1 MNPPLYL
8 IAGLGKTGLS
18 VARYL
23 RRNNKPF
30 IAFDTRAQALG
41 IAEFTREFPNV
52 SLYIQNIPDEII
64 FQLSD
69 IVASPGLSLD
79 TPFLK
84 KAMKAGVS
92 IYGDIECLAREIHAP
107 VIAITGTNGKS
118 TVTTLVGEMA
128 KAAGYK
134 VAVAGNIGTPV
145 LDMLNDEHQY
155 DLWVLELS
163 SFQLDLTY
171 SLEPIAAT
179 ILNVTPDHLDRHHT
193 MEAYIQ
199 AKQRIYHKARVAL
212 FNRDDFYTVP
222 MTSSHDDAKI
232 SQELSTNKTSSILR
246 EPLSHACSE
255 REKEEIHLRG
265 NVNRISFG
273 KDAPEKNNWGL
284 INQENK
290 IYLAKGHTCFL
301 PVESV
306 LIKGVHNWF
315 NALAACALADIA
327 GITQQHIIEVLTT
340 FTGLPHRCQWV
351 RTLDGVDWINDSKG
365 TNIGATISAIN
376 GIGGSMQGKI
386 VLIAGG
392 QGKGAD
398 FKELTQPIADFV
410 RSIVLI
416 GEDADK
422 IEAALANV
430 VPISRAS
437 SLDNAVEVAKLQA
450 KPGDVVLLSPA
461 CASLDMFR
469 DFNHRGEAF
478 ASLVNGL

>member
-1 MNPPLYL
+1 MKHPLYL
-8 IAGLGKTGLS
+8 VAGIGKTGLS

-30 IAFDTRAQALG
+30 IAFDTRPQAPGL
-41 IAEFTREFPNV
+41 ADFTVEFPEV
-52 SLYIQNIPDEII
+52 TVYVQQVPMDI
-64 FQLSD
+64 LSQVTD
-69 IVASPGLSLD
+69 VIASPGLALD
-79 TPFLK
+79 LPLLQQAK
-84 KAMKAGVS
+84 QAGIAV
-92 IYGDIECLAREIHAP
+92 YGDIECLAREVHAP

-163 SFQLDLTY
+163 SFQLDLTH
-171 SLEPIAAT
+171 SLKPVAAT
-179 ILNVTPDHLDRHHT
+179 ILNVSPDHLDRHHS
-193 MEAYIQ
+193 MEAYIE
-199 AKQRIYHKARVAL
+199 AKQRVYHHAQVTL
-212 FNRDDFYTVP
+212 FNRDDAYTTPKSLV
-222 MTSSHDDAKI
+222 AK
-232 SQELSTNKTSSILR
+232 
-246 EPLSHACSE
+246 A
-255 REKEEIHLRG
+255 
-265 NVNRISFG
+265 ISFG
-273 KDAPEKNNWGL
+273 QNEPAAGDWGL
-284 INQENK
+284 RTKDHK
-290 IYLAKGHTCFL
+290 IYLAKGTTCFL
-301 PVESV
+301 SAESV
-306 LIKGVHNWF
+306 LIKGVHNWL
-315 NALAACALADIA
+315 NTLAACALADAA
-327 GITQQHIIEVLTT
+327 GISLQHMIHVLTT
-340 FTGLPHRCQWV
+340 FTGLSHRCQWV
-351 RTLDGVDWINDSKG
+351 RSLNDVDWINDSKG

-398 FKELTQPIADFV
+398 FRELAQPIADYV

-430 VPISRAS
+430 VPIARAS
-437 SLDNAVEVAKLQA
+437 SLDSAVQMAKTQA

-461 CASLDMFR
+461 CASMDMFR
-469 DFNHRGEAF
+469 DFNHRGEQFTA
-478 ASLVNGL
+478 LVGGL

>member
-1 MNPPLYL
+1 MDSSLYL
-8 IAGLGKTGLS
+8 VAGLGKTGLS

-23 RRNNKPF
+23 QRKNKPF
-30 IAFDTRAQALG
+30 VAFDTRSEAPS
-41 IAEFTREFPNV
+41 IPEFKKEFP
-52 SLYIQNIPDEII
+52 SIPIYTQHLPDEVLT
-64 FQLSD
+64 QLSD
-69 IVASPGLSLD
+69 IVASPGLPLD
-79 TPFLK
+79 TPLLK
-84 KAMKAGVS
+84 TAMQMGIAV
-92 IYGDIECLAREIHAP
+92 YGDIECLAREINAP

-128 KAAGYK
+128 KQAGYK

-145 LDMLNDEHQY
+145 LDMLDDGHQY

-171 SLEPIAAT
+171 SLAPVAAT

-193 MEAYIQ
+193 MESYIQ
-199 AKQRIYHKARVAL
+199 AKQRVYHQSQVAL
-212 FNRDDFYTVP
+212 FNRDDSFTVP
-222 MTSSHDDAKI
+222 NSS
-232 SQELSTNKTSSILR
+232 TSSI
-246 EPLSHACSE
+246 
-255 REKEEIHLRG
+255 
-265 NVNRISFG
+265 SFG
-273 KDAPEKNNWGL
+273 IDIPVNNNWGL
-284 INQENK
+284 KTQDNK
-290 IYLAKGHTCFL
+290 IYLAKGSDCIL
-301 PVESV
+301 PVESL
-306 LIKGVHNWF
+306 LIKGVHNWL
-315 NALAACALADIA
+315 NALAASALADAA
-327 GITQQHIIEVLTT
+327 GVSQQYITDVLTS
-340 FTGLPHRCQWV
+340 FAGLPHRCQWV
-351 RTLDGVDWINDSKG
+351 RTLGGVDWINDSKG

-398 FKELTQPIADFV
+398 FSELAQPIADYV
-410 RSIVLI
+410 RSIILF

-430 VPISRAS
+430 VPIARAS
-437 SLDNAVEVAKLQA
+437 SLDKAVAVAKSQA

-469 DFNHRGEAF
+469 DFNHRGESF

>member
-30 IAFDTRAQALG
+30 IAFDTRAQAPS
-41 IAEFTREFPNV
+41 IAEFIREFPNV
-52 SLYIQNIPDEII
+52 SLYIQEIPDEII
-64 FQLSD
+64 PQLSD
-69 IVASPGLSLD
+69 IIASPGLSLD

-84 KAMKAGVS
+84 RAMNAGVR

-145 LDMLNDEHQY
+145 LDMLDDEHQY

-199 AKQRIYHKARVAL
+199 AKQRIYHKAQVAL
-212 FNRDDFYTVP
+212 FNRDDPYTIP
-222 MTSSHDDAKI
+222 MASSCGEASTSQKPNT
-232 SQELSTNKTSSILR
+232 LSSTFQTASPRHEGEN
-246 EPLSHACSE
+246 
-255 REKEEIHLRG
+255 EKG
-265 NVNRISFG
+265 FWGDGVKRISFG

-284 INQENK
+284 IQQENK
-290 IYLAKGHTCFL
+290 IYLAKGRTCFL

-315 NALAACALADIA
+315 NALAACALADTA

-398 FKELTQPIADFV
+398 FRELTQPIADFV
-410 RSIVLI
+410 RSIILI

>member
-8 IAGLGKTGLS
+8 VAGLGKTGMS
-18 VARYL
+18 IARYL
-23 RRNNKPF
+23 RRKNKPF
-30 IAFDTRAQALG
+30 IVFDTRADAPGLVQFAK
-41 IAEFTREFPNV
+41 EFPD
-52 SLYIQNIPDEII
+52 IPVYAQHIHDDVVNKV
-64 FQLSD
+64 SD
-69 IVASPGLSLD
+69 IITSPGLSLD

-84 KAMKAGVS
+84 KAMQAGIDV
-92 IYGDIECLAREIHAP
+92 YGDVECLAREIHAT
-107 VIAITGTNGKS
+107 VVAITGTNGKS

-145 LDMLNDEHQY
+145 LDMLDDEHQY

-171 SLEPIAAT
+171 SLAPVAAT
-179 ILNVTPDHLDRHHT
+179 ILNVSPDHLDRHHT
-193 MEAYIQ
+193 MQAYIQ
-199 AKQRIYHKARVAL
+199 AKQRIYHEAQVAL
-212 FNRDDFYTVP
+212 YNRDDTYTVP
-222 MTSSHDDAKI
+222 VAAMKH
-232 SQELSTNKTSSILR
+232 
-246 EPLSHACSE
+246 
-255 REKEEIHLRG
+255 
-265 NVNRISFG
+265 ISFG
-273 KDAPEKNNWGL
+273 KDAPEENNWGL
-284 INQENK
+284 LTQKDK
-290 IYLAKGHTCFL
+290 IYLAKGNTCFL

-306 LIKGVHNWF
+306 LIKGVHNWL
-315 NALAACALADIA
+315 NALAACALADAA
-327 GITQQHIIEVLTT
+327 GISHQHIIQALTT
-340 FTGLPHRCQWV
+340 FTGLSHRCQWV

-376 GIGGSMQGKI
+376 GIGGSMQGRI

-398 FKELTQPIADFV
+398 FKDLAQPIADFV

-422 IEAALANV
+422 IEAALADV
-430 VPISRAS
+430 VPVARAS
-437 SLDNAVEVAKLQA
+437 SLDNAVAVAKAQA

-478 ASLVNGL
+478 TSLVSEL